1 MSQLKSISVFS
12 VLLLISCVTINVYF
26 PAAAADSAAKT
37 IVRDVLGE
45 QDAPAAEQAP
55 PAAEEGSRRE
65 ETPSWK
71 SSFTA
76 VIDLVIP
83 PALAQADIKIDTPVI
98 KQLRVSLKKRQPR
111 IQPYLK
117 SGALGLDRNALVAIR
132 QLGSIS
138 LKDRNRVKKWVA
150 DENRDRNA
158 LYREIARAN
167 GHPEWEKDIRK
178 TFARVWVQESRG
190 KIWYQGSQGKWVQ
203 KK

>member
-1 MSQLKSISVFS
+1 MSQLKSIGVFP
-12 VLLLISCVTINVYF
+12 VLLLLISCVTINVYF

-45 QDAPAAEQAP
+45 QDIPAAEQAP
-55 PAAEEGSRRE
+55 PAVEEGSRRE
-65 ETPSWK
+65 ATPLWK

-76 VIDLVIP
+76 VIDLVIA

-117 SGALGLDRNALVAIR
+117 SGALGLDRNALVTIR
-132 QLGSIS
+132 QLSSIP

-150 DENRDRNA
+150 DENKDRNA

-167 GHPEWEKDIRK
+167 GHPQWERDIRK

-190 KIWYQGSQGKWVQ
+190 RIWYQDARGKWVQ
-203 KK
+203 K